1 VTANNQPVPITAPA
15 STVLPAAGHRQ
26 YRWRNGLGESSEIA
40 AERVSTTMPTGWTL
54 SIATV
59 EADLAFSSFPGM
71 DRQLMALS
79 ERGLDLDIDG
89 KRRSLAQWEIACF
102 TGEAVVSSVAVTVPS
117 LDLNLMV
124 DRNRQTGTLV
134 TSVVSGATEFTS
146 PTGTTTFVVVLDGVI
161 SVGERTV
168 DIHDALR
175 VEPAHTC
182 EARGHA
188 TVAIARISAL

>member
-1 VTANNQPVPITAPA
+1 VTANDQPASFSAPP
-15 STVLPAAGHRQ
+15 STVLSAAKHRQ

-40 AERVSTTMPTGWTL
+40 AEQVGTTISTGWRL

-79 ERGLDLDIDG
+79 QRGLDLDIDG
-89 KRRSLAQWEIACF
+89 KRRSLAQWEIASF
-102 TGEAVVSSVAVTVPS
+102 TGEAVVSSVAVTVPT

-124 DRNRQTGTLV
+124 DRNRHTGTLDA
-134 TSVVSGATEFTS
+134 SVVCGATEFTS
-146 PTGTTTFVVVLDGVI
+146 PTGTTMFVVVLDGAI
-161 SVGERTV
+161 SVGDRTV
-168 DIHDALR
+168 SIHDALR
-175 VEPAHTC
+175 VEPAHTY
-182 EARGHA
+182 EARGDA